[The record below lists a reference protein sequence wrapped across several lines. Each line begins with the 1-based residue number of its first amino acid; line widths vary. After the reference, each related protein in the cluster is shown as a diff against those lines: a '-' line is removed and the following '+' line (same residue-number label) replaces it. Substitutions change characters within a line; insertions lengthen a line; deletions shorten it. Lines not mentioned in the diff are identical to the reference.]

1 MLSGLEVVLGVTAL
15 LAGATGTWSPCGFSM
30 VETLGGHGHSRATA
44 VTACITFAIG
54 ALVGGVI
61 TFGGLALVGDV
72 LHGAAAAA
80 GLAAAAL
87 VAAAAALGELAG
99 VRVLPQIR
107 RQVPEPWR
115 RVLPMPVA
123 AGLYGV
129 LLGLGFTTFVLTLAV
144 WALAGISVAVG
155 DVQLGLVVGLAFGV
169 GRALPV
175 VVIAP
180 AVGTRFADAALEAM
194 SERPQILRGLR
205 LADGLALAVCALVLG
220 TSVAEAAT
228 TERVASSATDPT
240 SAGSDI
246 AWQVPGGTGV
256 LLRNGEQRQLPGTDP
271 ALGGK
276 TAAWRN
282 GDVITVARRSS
293 LRARFNRT
301 IPGLNEIAVSTRW
314 VAVRYTRADGG
325 DEIGVFRISR
335 PNTRRVVASV
345 APPNE
350 LGRPSIAGHRVV
362 FHRAGPESSAIFS
375 ADMRGGDPVRLA
387 RSRETQLLHPSMRSG
402 GLVYVA
408 LDRCGQELR
417 IADTDGENERVL
429 LRMEPLARRD
439 RGHEDG
445 RTRQGRRA
453 TLCSHGRLGPASQM
467 LWTAAAGA
475 TDVLFTRIAR
485 ATGVPEILR
494 VSRAP

>member
-1 MLSGLEVVLGVTAL
+1 VLSGLEVVLGVTAL

-44 VTACITFAIG
+44 VTACVTFAVG
-54 ALVGGVI
+54 ALVGGVV
-61 TFGGLALVGDV
+61 TFGGLALLGDAV
-72 LHGAAAAA
+72 HGAGPAI
-80 GLAAAAL
+80 GLAVAAL
-87 VAAAAALGELAG
+87 VAAAAALGEIAG

-115 RVLPMPVA
+115 RVLPMPLA

-180 AVGTRFADAALEAM
+180 AMGTRFAESALDAMA
-194 SERPQILRGLR
+194 ERPLILRGLR
-205 LADGLALAVCALVLG
+205 LADGLALGVCALVLG

-228 TERVASSATDPT
+228 TERVAPSATDPT
-240 SAGSDI
+240 SAGSDV
-246 AWQVPGGTGV
+246 AWQVPGATGV
-256 LLRNGEQRQLPGTDP
+256 LLRRGEERPLPGTHP

-276 TAAWRN
+276 IAAWRN

-293 LRARFNRT
+293 LRPLFSRT
-301 IPGLNEIAVSTRW
+301 IPGLTKIAVSSRW
-314 VAVRYTRADGG
+314 VAVRSTRPDGG

-335 PNTRRVVASV
+335 PSSRRIVASV
-345 APPNE
+345 APPHE
-350 LGRPSIAGHRVV
+350 LGRPAIAGNRVV

-375 ADMRGGDPVRLA
+375 ADMRGGDPDRLA
-387 RSRETQLLHPSMRSG
+387 RSRKVQLLHPSMRSG

-408 LDRCGQELR
+408 LDRCGQKLR
-417 IADTDGENERVL
+417 LADTDGDNPRTLVRL
-429 LRMEPLARRD
+429 APLARRD
-439 RGHEDG
+439 RGHEHG
-445 RTRQGRRA
+445 HTRQGRRA
-453 TLCSHGRLGPASQM
+453 TTCSHGRLGPSTHM
-467 LWTAAAGA
+467 LWTAAAGT

-485 ATGVPEILR
+485 ATGVPEIVR
-494 VSRAP
+494 VSRR

>member
-1 MLSGLEVVLGVTAL
+1 MSELEIVLGLTAL

-44 VTACITFAIG
+44 VTACATFALG
-54 ALVGGVI
+54 ALVGGVV
-61 TFGGLALVGDV
+61 TFAGLALLGSAAYGA
-72 LHGAAAAA
+72 GAAG
-80 GLAAAAL
+80 GLVVAAL
-87 VAAAAALGELAG
+87 VAAAAALGEIAG

-155 DVQLGLVVGLAFGV
+155 DTQVGLVVGLAFGV

-194 SERPQILRGLR
+194 SERPLILRGLR

-220 TSVAEAAT
+220 TSVAQAAT
-228 TERVASSATDPT
+228 TTSVAAPATDPT
-240 SAGSDI
+240 SAGTDV
-246 AWQVPGGTGV
+246 AWQVPGGSGV
-256 LLRNGEQRQLPGTDP
+256 LLRRGEERPLPGTDP

-276 TAAWRN
+276 LAAWRV
-282 GDVITVARRSS
+282 GDSVTVARRSS
-293 LRARFNRT
+293 LRPLFTREV
-301 IPGLNEIAVSTRW
+301 PGVSKLAVSSRW
-314 VAVRYTRADGG
+314 VAFRRARSDGG
-325 DEIGVFRISR
+325 DEIGVFTVARPSRQRI
-335 PNTRRVVASV
+335 VASV
-345 APPNE
+345 GPPSE
-350 LGRPSIAGHRVV
+350 LGRPSIAGNRVV

-375 ADMRGGDPVRLA
+375 ADMRDGELTRIA
-387 RSRETQLLHPSMRSG
+387 RSRRTQLLHPSMRAG
-402 GLVYVA
+402 GLAYVA

-417 IADTDGENERVL
+417 IADTNGENQRVL
-429 LRMEPLARRD
+429 VRLAPVARRD

-453 TLCSHGRLGPASQM
+453 TTCSHGRLGPSSHM
-467 LWTAAAGA
+467 LWTAVLGDG
-475 TDVLFTRIAR
+475 DVLFTRIAR
-485 ATGVPEILR
+485 STGVPAVVR
-494 VSRAP
+494 VSR